1 MKCKKRYSIDKKRQI
16 YRVEFY
22 ELKNAN
28 LNEQV
33 LMENKHSKIIK
44 NAKIS
49 TSAIEKAE
57 QKDKFLGMILVEFQ

>member
-1 MKCKKRYSIDKKRQI
+1 M
-16 YRVEFY
+16 
-22 ELKNAN
+22 KNAN